1 MAYGL
6 RYTLTQA
13 LRNSST
19 LVVNIYEKDYSSTVK
34 TYQPTSILLQPNSS
48 QEDPL
53 GGIISSQLNV
63 SFLISTQDDYDN
75 FPDLLNADDRKYYVE
90 LVNVVGASTNIKW
103 KGFLFND
110 YINLPFTTGNQE
122 VNFVC
127 VDALSYLKYTTYSAL
142 EGNTNGTTNLLSVLN
157 TALYSIGYDSY
168 TYLYSCCSYFAE
180 GMLDRATSTDNEPFV
195 QTYQFRRDFVGLDYF
210 TIVDNIVKSFGCR
223 LFQYQGN
230 WWIMSINE
238 MAGTTNYY
246 TKYLLD
252 TVVYLTESGTL
263 TTGISINPYS
273 EGNVH
278 FINNSQTKIT
288 KKGYSRIK
296 VTTPYS
302 YAKNY
307 INDGDFKQYTGP
319 TTAPVGF
326 TAGLAGTGSLA
337 VFLYPDDEFND
348 VRIKQSGTGVATF
361 KTTGEIGALGYL
373 PKMGDSTATLSF
385 TYRLASSF
393 INTNGICYLLVRLFV
408 GSNEY
413 ILDSNGNWSNDINTS
428 IIIPDSGKSVGSVE
442 ARRPFKNYSLEIPLG
457 AGTLND
463 VDIAVGY
470 ISIGFVVSSASS
482 LFRFNNL
489 SLTQSNAQYNALE
502 VQRKLG
508 TNEALLKEI
517 ETPYGA
523 NYPELTVSN
532 NVGSLFSSSLVKL
545 QNWYRYGKA
554 GTYSTLT
561 QLICRQY
568 SNIFNKNLATVEGD
582 LGISESSNTTIYLNK
597 KYHVADSAN
606 IVLTTNNLSYNDK
619 IFMANRLTVDSYGDR
634 TTSLQLL
641 EITNTDNASVETIKY
656 LGS

>member
-6 RYTLTQA
+6 RYTLTQV
-13 LRNSST
+13 LRNGST
-19 LVVNIYEKDYSSTVK
+19 LVVNIYEKDPVVATVK
-34 TYQPTSILLQPNSS
+34 TYQPTNILLQPNSNE
-48 QEDPL
+48 EDPL

-127 VDALSYLKYTTYSAL
+127 VDALSYLKYTIYTGL
-142 EGNTNGTTNLLSVLN
+142 EGNINETTNLLSVLN

-180 GMLDRATSTDNEPFV
+180 GMMDRATSTDNEPFV

-263 TTGISINPYS
+263 TTGISIDPYS

-288 KKGYSRIK
+288 KKGYSRLK

-307 INDGDFKQYTGP
+307 INDGDFKQYINS

-326 TAGLAGTGSLA
+326 TATLSGTGSLT
-337 VFLYPDDEFND
+337 VYEYPDDEFND
-348 VRIKQSGTGVATF
+348 VRIQQSGSGVALF
-361 KTTGEIGALGYL
+361 KTTGDIGALGYL
-373 PKMGDSTATLSF
+373 PKMGNYNATLSF
-385 TYRLASSF
+385 RYNLYSTLGF
-393 INTNGICYLLVRLFV
+393 GTVGICYLFVRLFV

-413 ILDSNGNWSNDINTS
+413 RLNSNGEWSNDVNTY
-428 IIIPDSGKSVGSVE
+428 IIIPPSDPLIGGISD
-442 ARRPFKNYSLEIPLG
+442 RRPRQSYSLEIPFG
-457 AGTLND
+457 KNTLNN
-463 VDIAVGY
+463 VDIAIGY
-470 ISIGFVVSSASS
+470 VSINFLVSTASS

-489 SLTQSNAQYNALE
+489 SLTQSTSVFNGLE
-502 VQRKLG
+502 IQRKLG

-568 SNIFNKNLATVEGD
+568 SNIFNKNLATLEGD
-582 LGISESSNTTIYLNK
+582 LGISESTNSTIYLNK
-597 KYHVADSAN
+597 KYAVVDSA
-606 IVLTTNNLSYNDK
+606 TDALSYNNK
-619 IFMANRLTVDSYGDR
+619 TFMANRLTVDSYGDR